1 MIISNSSYFRML
13 QAHSRRRRMSIRLSD
28 RRATEIKN
36 AGTLLCIAVSFIICQ
51 GPKLVPDVYEA
62 FNCNH
67 DLKVVLTILVLN
79 YDIQSTFHKD
89 EHYQLESTNS
99 ILL

>member
-1 MIISNSSYFRML
+1 MIISNSSHFRML
-13 QAHSRRRRMSIRLSD
+13 QAYSRRRRMSIVLSD

-67 DLKVVLTILVLN
+67 DLKVAFTILVVKC
-79 YDIQSTFHKD
+79 DIQSSFIK
-89 EHYQLESTNS
+89 LSTS
-99 ILL
+99 R

>member
-1 MIISNSSYFRML
+1 MIISNASHFRML
-13 QAHSRRRRMSIRLSD
+13 QAYSRRRRMSIVLSD

-67 DLKVVLTILVLN
+67 DLKVALTILVVK
-79 YDIQSTFHKD
+79 YDIQSSFIKM
-89 EHYQLESTNS
+89 STS
-99 ILL
+99 R

>member
-1 MIISNSSYFRML
+1 
-13 QAHSRRRRMSIRLSD
+13 MSIVLSE

-51 GPKLVPDVYEA
+51 GPKLIPDVYEA

-67 DLKVVLTILVLN
+67 DLKVGLTILMTK
-79 YDIQSTFHKD
+79 YDIQSTFMKV
-89 EHYQLESTNS
+89 STS
-99 ILL
+99 S

>member
-67 DLKVVLTILVLN
+67 DSKVALTILVVK
-79 YDIQSTFHKD
+79 YDIQSSFIKM
-89 EHYQLESTNS
+89 STS
-99 ILL
+99 R

>member
-1 MIISNSSYFRML
+1 MTISDTSYFRML
-13 QAHSRRRRMSIRLSD
+13 QAYSRRRRMSIVLSD

-51 GPKLVPDVYEA
+51 GPKLIPDVYEA

-67 DLKVVLTILVLN
+67 DLKVALTILIAK
-79 YDIQSTFHKD
+79 YDIQSTFMKV
-89 EHYQLESTNS
+89 STS
-99 ILL
+99 S